1 MVAMNRLFKGDFFM
15 GTSSYA
21 LATIGNRFI
30 AAFIDG
36 IIVGIITGL
45 LTSYGRGAGTIASFL
60 IGAAYYWYFWTRQD
74 GQTPGKKLMH
84 IKVIK
89 TDGTALT
96 DADALIRYVGYGIN
110 TAVFMLGWIWAL
122 FDENNQGWHD
132 KIAQTYVVQE

>member
-1 MVAMNRLFKGDFFM
+1 M

-30 AAFIDG
+30 AIFIDG
-36 IIVGIITGL
+36 IILGIITAM
-45 LTSYGRGAGTIASFL
+45 LTGAGRGAGGIASFL

-74 GQTPGKKLMH
+74 GQSPGKKLMH

-96 DADALIRYVGYGIN
+96 DADALIRYVGYYIN
-110 TAVFMLGWIWAL
+110 SAAFLLGWIWAL

>member
-1 MVAMNRLFKGDFFM
+1 MA
-15 GTSSYA
+15 TSNYA
-21 LATIGNRFI
+21 LATVGNRFI
-30 AAFIDG
+30 ALFIDA
-36 IIVGIITGL
+36 IILGIITAI
-45 LTSYGRGAGTIASFL
+45 LTGAGRGAGGIASFL

-74 GQTPGKKLMH
+74 GQTPGKKLLH

-96 DADALIRYVGYGIN
+96 DADALIRYVGYAIN
-110 TAVFMLGWIWAL
+110 SAVFLLGWIWAL